1 MTPFQIE
8 YYSRAKRDLEKLS
21 DSREA
26 VLIIDAV
33 SETLSE
39 NPFPKPPIKKR
50 IQGISYPL
58 FRLRVDTA
66 RDSYRVFYIF
76 REKIVTILRIV
87 KKKDADKV
95 IRALR

>member
-8 YYSRAKRDLEKLS
+8 YYPRAKRDLEKLG

-26 VLIIDAV
+26 VLVIDAV
-33 SETLSE
+33 TKALSD
-39 NPFPKPPIKKR
+39 NPFPKPPAKKR

-66 RDSYRVFYIF
+66 RDSYRVFYLF
-76 REKIVTILRIV
+76 REKIVTILCVVR
-87 KKKDADKV
+87 KKDAEKV

>member
-8 YYSRAKRDLEKLS
+8 YYSRARHDLEKLG
-21 DSREA
+21 DGREA

-33 SETLSE
+33 SEALSE
-39 NPFPKPPIKKR
+39 NPFPKPPAKKR

-66 RDSYRVFYIF
+66 KDSYRVFYLF
-76 REKIVTILRIV
+76 RAKIVTILRIV
-87 KKKDADKV
+87 RKKDAEKV